1 MKKKLILA
9 AAELAGA
16 ASAIEN
22 FMKKKLISFI
32 LLWLIFP
39 IFNSQF
45 SVLNCQVPLRSVDL
59 TKEKPSWQ
67 AVIGGEAVSPCI
79 ETSYG
84 IAVVSD
90 GRLLSACTNN
100 GNVIWQRSIKGRP
113 SRYLSSLGDF
123 LYLVTDS
130 SKLNFINPSG
140 ATVWQAE
147 CPFEITSA
155 PLPGKDGRVFV
166 RGKDSIACFGLD
178 GKRKWIKK
186 TDALSSDFP
195 VSQLKDGSVL
205 VYLAREKDGHTIGKR
220 FSAFGEPLEDLT
232 FAGIVSYAENVD
244 DGILVSLSNGLI
256 GLVTAQENGKADSKW
271 VVSSGNSL
279 GAFSIAYRPQ
289 TRHAAYF
296 FQKGSTTEALIVNVS
311 DGTELGR
318 FPVGNINLSGFKGSK
333 SSTSGFFISGSY
345 SACEFYEDGTILW
358 SAVLPSSKNW
368 KELCYTRANYLIFC
382 FNDWSMNS
390 YKMNSIP
397 GDSFESNKISVE
409 SLIKTKEFDSVTR
422 NFGLHSLTTE
432 KMAEISAALKSEDS
446 EENEKDYLSEIKS
459 EAENYIGTLNS
470 ISARSSVQNFYEEN
484 PSYTRNLM
492 YLMSICGTA
501 DFSSIFANILKS
513 ETDTNLLSAAIVC
526 SGDEGF
532 DPDGEILSSYEYL
545 ISNSLSVKDA
555 RLLSDI
561 CDSTYKVCRFM
572 GRPAFNR
579 QGKNILSR
587 LMFPQYDKSTRD
599 YARKTLEKMI
609 GLEK

>member
-1 MKKKLILA
+1 MKKKLILFF
-9 AAELAGA
+9 L
-16 ASAIEN
+16 
-22 FMKKKLISFI
+22 FCF
-32 LLWLIFP
+32 IFP
-39 IFNSQF
+39 ISNPQF
-45 SVLNCQVPLRSVDL
+45 SILNCQVPLRSVDL
-59 TKEKPSWQ
+59 TKQKPSWQ
-67 AVIGGEAVSPCI
+67 AVIGGEAVSPCV

-90 GRLLSACTNN
+90 GRMLSACTNN

-130 SKLNFINPSG
+130 SMLNFINPSG

-147 CPFEITSA
+147 CPFEVTFS

-166 RGKDSIACFGLD
+166 RGSSQIACYGLD
-178 GKRKWIKK
+178 GKRKWIQK

-205 VYLAREKDGHTIGKR
+205 VYLAKEKDGHTVGKR

-244 DGILVSLSNGLI
+244 EGILVSLSNGSI
-256 GLVTAQENGKADSKW
+256 GLVTEMENGKADSKW

-318 FPVGNINLSGFKGSK
+318 FPVGNINLSGFKGSRP
-333 SSTSGFFISGSY
+333 STSGFFISGSY

-358 SAVLPSSKNW
+358 SAVLPSSKTW

-382 FNDWSMNS
+382 FNDWSMSS

-397 GDSFESNKISVE
+397 GSSVSSNKIMIE
-409 SLIKTKEFDSVTR
+409 SLVRTRSLDSVSKQF
-422 NFGLHSLTTE
+422 NIHSLTE
-432 KMAEISAALKSEDS
+432 QKMAEISAAIKSENLS
-446 EENEKDYLSEIKS
+446 GKEKEYLSEIKT
-459 EAENYIGTLNS
+459 EATSYIDTLNS
-470 ISARSSVQNFYEEN
+470 VASREQGQNFYEQN

-492 YLMSICGTA
+492 YLMSQIGTG
-501 DFSSIFANILKS
+501 DFSSDFAAILKNES
-513 ETDTNLLSAAIVC
+513 DTNLLSAAIVY

-532 DPDGEILSSYEYL
+532 DPDGEILNSYEYI
-545 ISNSLSVKDA
+545 ISTSVSSNDS
-555 RLLSDI
+555 RLLYDI

-579 QGKNILSR
+579 QGKNILSH
-587 LMFPQYDKSTRD
+587 LMFPQYEKSTRD

>member
-1 MKKKLILA
+1 MKKKLIL
-9 AAELAGA
+9 L
-16 ASAIEN
+16 
-22 FMKKKLISFI
+22 I
-32 LLWLIFP
+32 LLASYFLLAP
-39 IFNSQF
+39 AAQT
-45 SVLNCQVPLRSVDL
+45 PLRSVDL
-59 TKEKPSWQ
+59 TKQKPSWQ
-67 AVIGGEAVSPCI
+67 AVIGGEAVSPCV

-90 GRLLSACTNN
+90 GRMLSACTNN

-113 SRYLSSLGDF
+113 SRYLSSFGDF

-147 CPFEITSA
+147 CPFEVTSS

-166 RGKDSIACFGLD
+166 RGSSEIACYGLD
-178 GKRKWIKK
+178 GKKKWSQK

-205 VYLAREKDGHTIGKR
+205 VYLAKEKDGHTVGKR

-244 DGILVSLSNGLI
+244 EGILVSLSNGSI
-256 GLVTAQENGKADSKW
+256 GLVTEMEKGKADSKW

-279 GAFSIAYRPQ
+279 GAFSIAYRAQ
-289 TRHAAYF
+289 THHAAYF
-296 FQKGSTTEALIVNVS
+296 FQKGSSTEALVINVS
-311 DGTELGR
+311 DGKELGR

-333 SSTSGFFISGSY
+333 PSTSGFFISGSY

-358 SAVLPSSKNW
+358 SAVLPSSKTW
-368 KELCYTRANYLIFC
+368 KELCYTKENYLIFC
-382 FNDWSMNS
+382 FNDWSMSS

-397 GDSFESNKISVE
+397 GSSVASNKIRIE
-409 SLIKTKEFDSVTR
+409 SLVSAKPLDSVSKQF
-422 NFGLHSLTTE
+422 NLHSLTE
-432 KMAEISAALKSEDS
+432 QKMAEISSA
-446 EENEKDYLSEIKS
+446 IKS
-459 EAENYIGTLNS
+459 ENLGGKEKEYLSDIKTEAASYVDTLNS
-470 ISARSSVQNFYEEN
+470 VASRESGQNFYEQN

-492 YLMSICGTA
+492 YLMSQIGTG
-501 DFSSIFANILKS
+501 DFSSDFAAILKS
-513 ETDTNLLSAAIVC
+513 EGDTNLLSAAIVY

-532 DPDGEILSSYEYL
+532 DPDGEILNSYEYL
-545 ISNSLSVKDA
+545 ISNSVSSSDS
-555 RLLSDI
+555 RLLYDI

-572 GRPAFNR
+572 GRPTFNR
-579 QGKNILSR
+579 QGKNILTR
-587 LMFPQYDKSTRD
+587 LMFPQYDKATRD

>member
-1 MKKKLILA
+1 MKKKLIL
-9 AAELAGA
+9 
-16 ASAIEN
+16 
-22 FMKKKLISFI
+22 FF
-32 LLWLIFP
+32 LLCFIFP
-39 IFNSQF
+39 ISNSQF
-45 SVLNCQVPLRSVDL
+45 SILNCQVPLRSIDL
-59 TKEKPSWQ
+59 TKQKPSWQ
-67 AVIGGEAVSPCI
+67 AVIGGEAVSPCV

-90 GRLLSACTNN
+90 GRMLSACTNN

-130 SKLNFINPSG
+130 SMLNFINPSG

-147 CPFEITSA
+147 CPFEVTFS

-166 RGKDSIACFGLD
+166 RGSSQIACYGLD
-178 GKRKWIKK
+178 GKLKWIQK

-205 VYLAREKDGHTIGKR
+205 VYLAKEKDGHTVGKR

-244 DGILVSLSNGLI
+244 EGILVSLSNGSI
-256 GLVTAQENGKADSKW
+256 GLVTEMENGKADSKW

-296 FQKGSTTEALIVNVS
+296 FQRGSTTEALIVNVS

-318 FPVGNINLSGFKGSK
+318 FPVGNINLSGFKGSRP
-333 SSTSGFFISGSY
+333 STSGFFISGSY

-382 FNDWSMNS
+382 FNDWSMSS

-397 GDSFESNKISVE
+397 GSSVSSNRIMIE
-409 SLIKTKEFDSVTR
+409 SLVRTRSLDSVSKQF
-422 NFGLHSLTTE
+422 NIHSLTE
-432 KMAEISAALKSEDS
+432 QKMAEISAAIKSENLS
-446 EENEKDYLSEIKS
+446 GKEKEYLSEIKT
-459 EAENYIGTLNS
+459 EAASYIDTLNS
-470 ISARSSVQNFYEEN
+470 VASREQGQNFYKQN

-492 YLMSICGTA
+492 YLMSQIGTG
-501 DFSSIFANILKS
+501 DFSSDFAAILKNES
-513 ETDTNLLSAAIVC
+513 DTNLLSAAIVY

-532 DPDGEILSSYEYL
+532 DPDGEILNSYEYI
-545 ISNSLSVKDA
+545 ISTSVSSNDS
-555 RLLSDI
+555 RLLHDI